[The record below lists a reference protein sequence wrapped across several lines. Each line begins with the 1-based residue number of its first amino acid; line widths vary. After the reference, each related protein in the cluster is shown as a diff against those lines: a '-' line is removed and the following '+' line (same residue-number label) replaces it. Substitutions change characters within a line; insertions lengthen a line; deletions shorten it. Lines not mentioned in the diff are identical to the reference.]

1 MNRFIS
7 VVVCVLLLTSCRS
20 GGSKRQSAEKS
31 GDTMENKYSV
41 QFITVDPGHFHAA
54 LVQKVM
60 YDKVSPEVHVYA
72 PEGPDYVQHLDRIE
86 SYNNRAEDPTSWEEI
101 VYIGQDFFERML
113 EDSKGNVVV
122 LSGNNKKKAEYI
134 ARSVNAGL
142 NVLADK
148 PMIISPDD
156 FPALEEAFRLAD
168 EKGILLYDI
177 MTERY
182 EITTILQKLLSQ
194 KEEVFGKLL
203 QGSKEDPAVT
213 KISVHHFSK
222 IVSGIPLQRPA
233 WFFDVEQQGEGI
245 VDVTTHLVDL
255 IQWECF
261 PEQILNPTDINISEA
276 RRWPTVMTKSE
287 FSAVT
292 GFKEFPD
299 FLQKDVKDGSLEVYS
314 NGEILYQI
322 KGIWARVS
330 VTWNY
335 ESPPG
340 GGDTHYSV
348 MRGSRCDLTI
358 KQGAEEK
365 YIPTLYVENIRG
377 ENINEFTAKL
387 KDALA
392 SMPYEALEIEPVGKN
407 MLRINVPQEY
417 RISHEEHFGQVSSSF
432 LEYLDRGKLPEW
444 EVPGMITKYFTTTTA
459 LKKARINK

>member
-1 MNRFIS
+1 MNRLIS

-168 EKGILLYDI
+168 EKD
-177 MTERY
+177 
-182 EITTILQKLLSQ
+182 
-194 KEEVFGKLL
+194 
-203 QGSKEDPAVT
+203 
-213 KISVHHFSK
+213 
-222 IVSGIPLQRPA
+222 
-233 WFFDVEQQGEGI
+233 
-245 VDVTTHLVDL
+245 
-255 IQWECF
+255 
-261 PEQILNPTDINISEA
+261 
-276 RRWPTVMTKSE
+276 TV
-287 FSAVT
+287 
-292 GFKEFPD
+292 
-299 FLQKDVKDGSLEVYS
+299 
-314 NGEILYQI
+314 I
-322 KGIWARVS
+322 
-330 VTWNY
+330 
-335 ESPPG
+335 
-340 GGDTHYSV
+340 
-348 MRGSRCDLTI
+348 
-358 KQGAEEK
+358 
-365 YIPTLYVENIRG
+365 
-377 ENINEFTAKL
+377 
-387 KDALA
+387 
-392 SMPYEALEIEPVGKN
+392 
-407 MLRINVPQEY
+407 
-417 RISHEEHFGQVSSSF
+417 
-432 LEYLDRGKLPEW
+432 
-444 EVPGMITKYFTTTTA
+444 
-459 LKKARINK
+459 